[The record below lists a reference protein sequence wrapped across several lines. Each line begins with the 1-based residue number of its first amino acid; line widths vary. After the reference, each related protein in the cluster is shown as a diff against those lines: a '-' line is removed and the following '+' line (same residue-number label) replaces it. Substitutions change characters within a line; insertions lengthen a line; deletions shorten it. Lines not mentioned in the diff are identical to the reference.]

1 MKSRTAATISCIVTI
16 IIDMY
21 NKRIKEYFYTAI
33 GFLLFMIMCIAE
45 IATILFI
52 QQDHNFVCMITGLIS
67 FLIMVVIQQIFDL
80 INTKAMLKQTV
91 YKKTIENQQ
100 LLIHIVQTLAE
111 TIDAKD
117 TYTKGHSG
125 RVANYSKEIARRYGY
140 RITLLS
146 VLIF

>member
-1 MKSRTAATISCIVTI
+1 M
-16 IIDMY
+16 
-21 NKRIKEYFYTAI
+21 
-33 GFLLFMIMCIAE
+33 
-45 IATILFI
+45 